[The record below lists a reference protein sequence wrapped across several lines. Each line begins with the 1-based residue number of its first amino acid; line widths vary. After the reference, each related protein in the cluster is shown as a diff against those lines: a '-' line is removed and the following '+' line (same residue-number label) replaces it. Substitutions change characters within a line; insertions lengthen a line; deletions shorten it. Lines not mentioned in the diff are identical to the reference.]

1 MPRADWHHQVCGYH
15 LPMSAERAIRMVPV
29 TSDSLA
35 AIGYDSPS
43 ETLRI
48 KFRNGGLYDYFEVT
62 PEVYEGLL
70 ADQPHPWGSWR
81 GHITS
86 AYKYRR
92 VA

>member
-1 MPRADWHHQVCGYH
+1 
-15 LPMSAERAIRMVPV
+15 MVRV

-81 GHITS
+81 RHITS

-92 VA
+92 VAWRRAGIGERSCVASPGGEQG

>member
-1 MPRADWHHQVCGYH
+1 
-15 LPMSAERAIRMVPV
+15 MSAERAIRMVRV

-35 AIGYDSPS
+35 AIGYDSAS

-48 KFRNGGLYDYFEVT
+48 KFRNGGLYDYLKVAA
-62 PEVYEGLL
+62 EVYEGLL

-81 GHITS
+81 RHITS
-86 AYKYRR
+86 AYEYRR